1 MSRYEQFL
9 VMDVLRSEVFRNI
22 LLAMVAVLVCTQLV
36 LCNVLG
42 SIIVSINVL
51 ISLIN
56 VCGYLYFLGM
66 NIETVSTL
74 FLTVAQGIIVDYS
87 AHIVHCFLKTEG
99 QNKNERVKKSMMAIG
114 PAVFNSGTSTF
125 ACFCLCAFGTSP
137 ITFTFFK
144 VFTLIV
150 LSGLFGAF
158 IVLPIILSLVGP
170 ANNENYLIDVIE
182 ELPNDFGGNNS
193 NLVEDVGQARIE
205 KLEDQPNANNNKDTN
220 AHCNQVADSSVQ
232 VFEKRMVDNSHLK
245 DEPAKDKVLSQAD
258 NIPSERCISM
268 NENIIIPPHFV
279 PSEPSDVF
287 KY

>member
-1 MSRYEQFL
+1 MCIRDS
-9 VMDVLRSEVFRNI
+9 I

-170 ANNENYLIDVIE
+170 INNEHYLIDVIE

-193 NLVEDVGQARIE
+193 NLVEDVGEARVE
-205 KLEDQPNANNNKDTN
+205 KLEDPNNANKTDEK

-232 VFEKRMVDNSHLK
+232 VFEKRIVHNSTLK
-245 DEPAKDKVLSQAD
+245 EETTKDKVTSQAD
-258 NIPSERCISM
+258 NIPSDRCISM
-268 NENIIIPPHFV
+268 NQNITIPPHFV
-279 PSEPSDVF
+279 PSEPQDVF
-287 KY
+287 NY

>member
-205 KLEDQPNANNNKDTN
+205 KLEDQPNANKTDAN
-220 AHCNQVADSSVQ
+220 ADCDQVADSSVQ
-232 VFEKRMVDNSHLK
+232 AFEKRIVHDSTLK
-245 DEPAKDKVLSQAD
+245 EEPVKDKVISQKD
-258 NIPSERCISM
+258 NIPSDRSISM
-268 NENIIIPPHFV
+268 AQNIIIPPHFV
-279 PSEPSDVF
+279 PSESSDVF

>member
-144 VFTLIV
+144 VFTLSV
-150 LSGLFGAF
+150 VFGLFHGLVF
-158 IVLPIILSLVGP
+158 IPTMLAVLFEESGEAIKSTK
-170 ANNENYLIDVIE
+170 NYI
-182 ELPNDFGGNNS
+182 
-193 NLVEDVGQARIE
+193 QR
-205 KLEDQPNANNNKDTN
+205 T
-220 AHCNQVADSSVQ
+220 
-232 VFEKRMVDNSHLK
+232 
-245 DEPAKDKVLSQAD
+245 
-258 NIPSERCISM
+258 
-268 NENIIIPPHFV
+268 
-279 PSEPSDVF
+279 
-287 KY
+287 